1 MKTKKS
7 FHKCIKCCIVF
18 SLLILFSVNG
28 YSQTTPPSDSLCKTI
43 VRYPTYRG
51 QPFLLAVKYYIE
63 NGVFFGSD
71 TEDNPN
77 LEKYHSEVLII
88 LKKNGALKKARIVE
102 STGWPELD
110 KQILMRCRDF
120 IRKRHVTPA
129 YSSDGPE
136 EYICSIPLTFEYYKR
151 RDESQAKPIRYQSA
165 GSYRGTTPYSVTL
178 RQN

>member
-1 MKTKKS
+1 
-7 FHKCIKCCIVF
+7 
-18 SLLILFSVNG
+18 
-28 YSQTTPPSDSLCKTI
+28 
-43 VRYPTYRG
+43 
-51 QPFLLAVKYYIE
+51 
-63 NGVFFGSD
+63 
-71 TEDNPN
+71 
-77 LEKYHSEVLII
+77 
-88 LKKNGALKKARIVE
+88 GALKKARIVE

-151 RDESQAKPIRYQSA
+151 RDESQAKPIRYLSA